1 MSCKTGPSRSWGG
14 LACCVEVS
22 SRTGS
27 SFPREQPTVFR
38 RGSNVLEYWL
48 AHAEGFEVAS
58 RRVRPARVERVVV
71 DPVRGHATG
80 LIVRSFGVG
89 RSRRRIVAADA
100 VVAVDP
106 FLRTLHLAHSPRA
119 LPPAGARAASL
130 LAAATTDAPDRG
142 AAPPATSAGACAARA
157 WLAPRLK
164 QANSI
169 AERYGREAGVRIG
182 TATAWLR
189 PRLRALASAAWV
201 ALVGLSCAAAKAGH
215 RLYVRLVDRGSAN
228 PPSDNV

>member
-1 MSCKTGPSRSWGG
+1 M
-14 LACCVEVS
+14 
-22 SRTGS
+22 TGS

-89 RSRRRIVAADA
+89 RSQRRIVAADA

-130 LAAATTDAPDRG
+130 LVAAAGRTRPVMARL
-142 AAPPATSAGACAARA
+142 PPATSAGARAARA
-157 WLAPRLK
+157 WLVPRLK
-164 QANSI
+164 QTNSLI
-169 AERYGREAGVRIG
+169 AQYGRELGVGIG
-182 TATAWLR
+182 AAAAWLR

-201 ALVGLSCAAAKAGH
+201 SLVGLSCAAAKAG
-215 RLYVRLVDRGSAN
+215 RRVYARVVDHGSS
-228 PPSDNV
+228 PSDSV

>member
-1 MSCKTGPSRSWGG
+1 M
-14 LACCVEVS
+14 
-22 SRTGS
+22 TGS

-58 RRVRPARVERVVV
+58 RRVRPARVERVVI

-89 RSRRRIVAADA
+89 RSRRRMVAADA

-106 FLRTLHLAHSPRA
+106 FLRTLHLVHSSRP
-119 LPPAGARAASL
+119 LPPAGTRAASL
-130 LAAATTDAPDRG
+130 LVAAAGRTRPIVAQL
-142 AAPPATSAGACAARA
+142 PPATSAGARAVGA

-164 QANSI
+164 QTNSI
-169 AERYGREAGVRIG
+169 AERYGRELGVRIG
-182 TATAWLR
+182 AAAVWLR
-189 PRLRALASAAWV
+189 PRLRALAGAAWV
-201 ALVGLSCAAAKAGH
+201 ALVGLSCAATKAGH
-215 RLYVRLVDRGSAN
+215 RVYARLVDPNSAS

>member
-1 MSCKTGPSRSWGG
+1 MFCRRLRGNGIYAENCSRRLANLPCARVQCKRPAKRGCIVPGSG
-14 LACCVEVS
+14 LACCIEVS
-22 SRTGS
+22 SVTGS

-58 RRVRPARVERVVV
+58 RSVRPARVERVVV

-106 FLRTLHLAHSPRA
+106 FLRTLHLAHSPSGVASAGRA
-119 LPPAGARAASL
+119 SSVVARCGCR
-130 LAAATTDAPDRG
+130 TDAPDRG
-142 AAPPATSAGACAARA
+142 AAPTG
-157 WLAPRLK
+157 
-164 QANSI
+164 
-169 AERYGREAGVRIG
+169 
-182 TATAWLR
+182 
-189 PRLRALASAAWV
+189 
-201 ALVGLSCAAAKAGH
+201 
-215 RLYVRLVDRGSAN
+215 YVSWGSAQ
-228 PPSDNV
+228 PVPGWRRA

>member
-1 MSCKTGPSRSWGG
+1 
-14 LACCVEVS
+14 V
-22 SRTGS
+22 TGS

-71 DPVRGHATG
+71 DPVGGRATG

-119 LPPAGARAASL
+119 LPPAGTRAASML
-130 LAAATTDAPDRG
+130 VAAAGRTRPIMARL
-142 AAPPATSAGACAARA
+142 PPATSAGAHAARA
-157 WLAPRLK
+157 WLAPRLR
-164 QANSI
+164 QMSSLI
-169 AERYGREAGVRIG
+169 ARYGRELGVWI
-182 TATAWLR
+182 ATGVAWMR
-189 PRLRALASAAWV
+189 PRLRALADAAWV
-201 ALVGLSCAAAKAGH
+201 ALVGLSCAAAEAG
-215 RLYVRLVDRGSAN
+215 RRVYARLVDHGSAT
-228 PPSDNV
+228 PPSDNA

>member
-1 MSCKTGPSRSWGG
+1 MS
-14 LACCVEVS
+14 
-22 SRTGS
+22 GS

-89 RSRRRIVAADA
+89 RSHRRIVAADA

-106 FLRTLHLAHSPRA
+106 FLRTLHLVHSPRA
-119 LPPAGARAASL
+119 LPPAGTRAASL
-130 LAAATTDAPDRG
+130 LVAAARRTRPIVARL
-142 AAPPATSAGACAARA
+142 PPATAAGARAVRA
-157 WLAPRLK
+157 WFLPRLK

-169 AERYGREAGVRIG
+169 AERFGRELGAQIG
-182 TATAWLR
+182 AAVAWLR
-189 PRLRALASAAWV
+189 PRLRDLASAAWV

-215 RLYVRLVDRGSAN
+215 RVYARLVDHGSES

>member
-1 MSCKTGPSRSWGG
+1 
-14 LACCVEVS
+14 V
-22 SRTGS
+22 TGS

-89 RSRRRIVAADA
+89 RSRRRIVTADA

-119 LPPAGARAASL
+119 FPPAGTRAASML
-130 LAAATTDAPDRG
+130 VAGAGRTRPIVARLPPLVSAAA
-142 AAPPATSAGACAARA
+142 SAARA
-157 WLAPRLK
+157 WTAPRLK
-164 QANSI
+164 QTISI
-169 AERYGREAGVRIG
+169 AQRYGRELGLRIG
-182 TATAWLR
+182 AGAAWLR
-189 PRLRALASAAWV
+189 PRLRILAGAAWL
-201 ALVGLSCAAAKAGH
+201 ALVGLSCAATKAGH
-215 RLYVRLVDRGSAN
+215 RVYARLVDHGSAT
-228 PPSDNV
+228 PPSDNA